1 VEVVMDRETQ
11 ISAVVSGTT
20 KELLE
25 RYVRA
30 TGVKKGHLVE
40 QALRHHLQALQELP
54 ADVIVH
60 PKLVLTRRS
69 GEAVLREIDKA
80 RPTELLRDLL
90 RDGD

>member
-1 VEVVMDRETQ
+1 MESATQ
-11 ISAVVSGTT
+11 ISALVSRTT

-25 RYVRA
+25 RLVRA
-30 TGVKKGHLVE
+30 TGVKKGYLVE

-60 PKLVLTRRS
+60 PTLVVTRKSGKTILQQTARGKPSRALRS
-69 GEAVLREIDKA
+69 LM
-80 RPTELLRDLL
+80 

>member
-1 VEVVMDRETQ
+1 MSQDTQ
-11 ISAVVSGTT
+11 ISALVSRTT

-30 TGVKKGHLVE
+30 TGMKKGRLVE

-60 PKLVLTRRS
+60 PRLVVTRKS
-69 GEAVLREIDKA
+69 GKAILDQIERGKPAQALRA
-80 RPTELLRDLL
+80 LM